1 MCIGDKVYL
10 HEPPPLDELC
20 ANIEVMELQKV
31 ESLAIQLKISS
42 SKRNEIFDP
51 YYQKNKLNNVFIA
64 WLQEYSKPTRHQ
76 VIKALHDIGENKA
89 AHDYVKK
96 IG

>member
-10 HEPPPLDELC
+10 HEPPPLAELC
-20 ANIEVMELQKV
+20 ADIEVMELQKV

-42 SKRNEIFDP
+42 SKRKEIFDP
-51 YYQKNKLNNVFIA
+51 YYHLNKLNGVFDA
-64 WLQEYSKPTRHQ
+64 WLHECSKPTRHQ
-76 VIKALHDIGENKA
+76 VIEALHDIGENKA
-89 AHDYVKK
+89 AHDYVNK